1 MSAILGKKIGM
12 TSLFDENKKAIPC
25 TVIEAGP
32 CFVTQVKTNEK
43 DGYEAY
49 QICFDEKKESRVS
62 KPLLGHFNKAGVN
75 PAYKMVEFKKELMA
89 EDYNEGDELK
99 VEMFKEGQ
107 KVDVRG
113 ISKGKG
119 FAGVVK
125 RHKFAGGSKTHGQT
139 DRLRAPGSIGNS
151 SDPSRTFKGMRMAG
165 RMGTDM
171 ITVKNLKVLKVIPD
185 SNLIV
190 IKGAVPGPNNTYL
203 QIISRKN

>member
-12 TSLFDENKKAIPC
+12 TSLFDDNKKAIPC

-32 CFVTQVKTNEK
+32 CFVTQVKTSQK

-49 QICFDEKKESRVS
+49 QICFNEKKESRVS
-62 KPLLGHFNKAGVN
+62 KPLLGHYNKYGVT
-75 PAYKMVEFKKELMA
+75 PAYKLVEFKKEQMSK
-89 EDYNEGDELK
+89 DYNEGDEIK
-99 VEMFKEGQ
+99 VEVFKEGDN
-107 KVDVRG
+107 VDVIG
-113 ISKGKG
+113 TSKGKG

-125 RHKFAGGSKTHGQT
+125 RHGFRGSSLTHGQGSQK
-139 DRLRAPGSIGNS
+139 RAPGSVGNS

-165 RMGTDM
+165 RMGSDR

-190 IKGAVPGPNNTYL
+190 IKGAVPGPNNSYI
-203 QIISRKN
+203 QIVSRKY

>member
-75 PAYKMVEFKKELMA
+75 PAYKMVEFKKEQMP
-89 EDYNEGDELK
+89 EDYNEGDEIK
-99 VEMFKEGQ
+99 VEVFKEGQ